1 MANTLRVE
9 NVLDQNHI
17 NGAGMKE
24 VNVDEDVNTPKVDIY
39 FTVKNENV
47 EVVIGENQI
56 EV

>member
-1 MANTLRVE
+1 
-9 NVLDQNHI
+9 
-17 NGAGMKE
+17 MKE